1 MIIDTSSLLAGLKLG
16 LGISIS
22 KLMKHMICLV
32 GLITY
37 SNEKQRVTGMT
48 PSIGKTAIC
57 RLRWHKVLSLKIA
70 FDLNNERRMSL

>member
-1 MIIDTSSLLAGLKLG
+1 MIIDTSSLLAGPKHG

-37 SNEKQRVTGMT
+37 SNAKQRVTGMT

-70 FDLNNERRMSL
+70 FDLNNER